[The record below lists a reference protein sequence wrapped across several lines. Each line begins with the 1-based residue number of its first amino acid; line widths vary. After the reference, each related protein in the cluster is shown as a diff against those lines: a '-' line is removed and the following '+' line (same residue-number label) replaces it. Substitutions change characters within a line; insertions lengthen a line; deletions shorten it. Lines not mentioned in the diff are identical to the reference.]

1 MKENLQLW
9 HSDTMAAHE
18 ALMFQTLIYPHNIIS
33 EGVKVYQ
40 FEDKDGSPLNE
51 TFRGYMAVKEVDGH
65 KRKYFLD
72 EDAYH
77 ELPIRINDSRE
88 LFFKDSGKSRS
99 VILQVTLYKAF
110 KVIPEAGW
118 SDQSLFL
125 QEFAPFEHSRP
136 DNWEL
141 LKIMAIM
148 GYAGKTFLCICGPS
162 ELGKSSIF
170 RAIHGLTSK
179 SIVFRPRS
187 AAGMLLQMNEDGN
200 MVFDEIH
207 KTTKETL
214 DITEEVAQMVG
225 DGSPNY
231 INGAIKA
238 KYLKQIYRT
247 SDQSLTFLFNL
258 YSYYKK
264 PEEEFFENIWK
275 NPVALGT
282 KFLKVKLEG
291 ELTEK
296 FDKLFDV
303 MQVAEAN
310 RMTYMKFAK
319 HLMWIKAVKKN
330 NTYKRR
336 FAAQGLDLKGR
347 HTILYDEICWGIDF
361 FSRDQTQYSDRVAV
375 FNKSINDYREMLGR
389 KQYDVQNPMVFNQES
404 PQTTLVGKEESVE

>member
-1 MKENLQLW
+1 
-9 HSDTMAAHE
+9 
-18 ALMFQTLIYPHNIIS
+18 
-33 EGVKVYQ
+33 
-40 FEDKDGSPLNE
+40 
-51 TFRGYMAVKEVDGH
+51 
-65 KRKYFLD
+65 
-72 EDAYH
+72 
-77 ELPIRINDSRE
+77 
-88 LFFKDSGKSRS
+88 
-99 VILQVTLYKAF
+99 
-110 KVIPEAGW
+110 
-118 SDQSLFL
+118 
-125 QEFAPFEHSRP
+125 
-136 DNWEL
+136 
-141 LKIMAIM
+141 
-148 GYAGKTFLCICGPS
+148 
-162 ELGKSSIF
+162 
-170 RAIHGLTSK
+170 
-179 SIVFRPRS
+179 
-187 AAGMLLQMNEDGN
+187 MLLQMNEDGN

-258 YSYYKK
+258 YSYYQK

-347 HTILYDEICWGIDF
+347 HGILYDEICWGIDF
-361 FSRDQTQYSDRVAV
+361 FSRDQTQYSDRVAL